1 MKEFLTKE
9 RKVEDIILLIL
20 SVVACLL
27 AVLIFAGKLT
37 VKLGK
42 DISTNVFAWVLLILG
57 LVSLIISLC
66 KIIKLNNK
74 KGNK

>member
-20 SVVACLL
+20 SVVACVL

>member
-9 RKVEDIILLIL
+9 RKGEDIILLIL
-20 SVVACLL
+20 SVIACLL
-27 AVLIFAGKLT
+27 AILIFAGKIT

-42 DISTNVFAWVLLILG
+42 DISPNAFAWILLILG
-57 LVSLIISLC
+57 LVSFILSLY

>member
-1 MKEFLTKE
+1 MKELLTKE

-37 VKLGK
+37 VKLG
-42 DISTNVFAWVLLILG
+42 DGISSNAFAWVLLILG

>member
-37 VKLGK
+37 VKLGYG
-42 DISTNVFAWVLLILG
+42 ISPNAFAWVLLILG

>member
-20 SVVACLL
+20 SVIACVL

-42 DISTNVFAWVLLILG
+42 DISPNVFAWVLLILG

>member
-20 SVVACLL
+20 SVIACVL

-37 VKLGK
+37 IKLGK
-42 DISTNVFAWVLLILG
+42 EISPNAFAWVLLILG

>member
-20 SVVACLL
+20 SVIACVL

>member
-9 RKVEDIILLIL
+9 RKGEDIILLIL
-20 SVVACLL
+20 SVIACLL
-27 AVLIFAGKLT
+27 AVLIFAGKIT
-37 VKLGK
+37 VKLVK
-42 DISTNVFAWVLLILG
+42 DISPNAFAWILLILG
-57 LVSLIISLC
+57 LVSFILSLY

>member
-37 VKLGK
+37 IKLGK
-42 DISTNVFAWVLLILG
+42 EISPNAFAWVLLILG

-74 KGNK
+74 KGNQ

>member
-20 SVVACLL
+20 SVIACVL

-37 VKLGK
+37 VKLG
-42 DISTNVFAWVLLILG
+42 DGISSNSFAWILLILG
-57 LVSLIISLC
+57 LLSLVLALC

>member
-9 RKVEDIILLIL
+9 RKGEDIILLIL
-20 SVVACLL
+20 SVIACLL
-27 AVLIFAGKLT
+27 AVLIFAGKII

-42 DISTNVFAWVLLILG
+42 DISPNAFAWILLILG
-57 LVSLIISLC
+57 LVSFILSLY

>member
-42 DISTNVFAWVLLILG
+42 EISPNAFAWVLLILG

>member
-9 RKVEDIILLIL
+9 RKCEDIILLIL
-20 SVVACLL
+20 SVIACLL
-27 AVLIFAGKLT
+27 AVLIFAGKIT

-42 DISTNVFAWVLLILG
+42 DISPNAFAWILLILG
-57 LVSLIISLC
+57 LVSFILSLY

>member
-9 RKVEDIILLIL
+9 RKVEDIFLLIL
-20 SVVACLL
+20 SVIACVL

-37 VKLGK
+37 IKLGK
-42 DISTNVFAWVLLILG
+42 EISPNAFAWVLLILG

>member
-9 RKVEDIILLIL
+9 RKGEDIILLIL
-20 SVVACLL
+20 SVIACLL
-27 AVLIFAGKLT
+27 ALLIFAGKIT
-37 VKLGK
+37 VKLVK
-42 DISTNVFAWVLLILG
+42 DISPNAFAWILLILG
-57 LVSLIISLC
+57 LVSFILSLY

>member
-9 RKVEDIILLIL
+9 RKVDDIILLIL

-42 DISTNVFAWVLLILG
+42 EISPNAFAWVLLILG

>member
-9 RKVEDIILLIL
+9 RKYEDIILLIL
-20 SVVACLL
+20 SVIACLL
-27 AVLIFAGKLT
+27 AILIFTGKIT

-42 DISTNVFAWVLLILG
+42 DISPNAFAWILLILG
-57 LVSLIISLC
+57 LVSFILSLY

>member
-37 VKLGK
+37 IKLGK
-42 DISTNVFAWVLLILG
+42 EISPNAFAWVLLILG

>member
-1 MKEFLTKE
+1 MKELLTKE

-37 VKLGK
+37 IKLGK
-42 DISTNVFAWVLLILG
+42 EISPNAFAWVLLILG

>member
-42 DISTNVFAWVLLILG
+42 DISPNLFAWVLLILG

>member
-20 SVVACLL
+20 SVIACVL

-37 VKLGK
+37 IKLGK
-42 DISTNVFAWVLLILG
+42 EISPNAFAWVLLIFG
-57 LVSLIISLC
+57 LVSLILYLC
-66 KIIKLNNK
+66 KLI
-74 KGNK
+74 

>member
-9 RKVEDIILLIL
+9 RKYEDIILLIL
-20 SVVACLL
+20 SVIACLL
-27 AVLIFAGKLT
+27 AVLIFAGKIT

-42 DISTNVFAWVLLILG
+42 DISPNAFAWILLILG
-57 LVSLIISLC
+57 LVSFILSLY